1 MATFRLETSRRLA
14 CGLLGGFLLFVAMTV
29 ASLPA
34 QDKTPPTD
42 PAKNPDAK
50 VPDPDQKD
58 VGQKDADPKKPDP
71 KNSDPVKN
79 PDPAALNKSIQKSKR
94 KPPEP
99 LTTYKGRTIAQT
111 MHFSGAEWLV
121 RDEREREER
130 CSLMMAQLGIKP
142 GMSVCDMGCGN
153 GFYTLQMAKMT
164 GKEGQVY
171 AVDIQPEMLT
181 FLNERAFYA
190 GIDNITPILGIAFD
204 PRLPK
209 GEIDL
214 MLLVDVYHEFSFPEQ
229 MLASIHRSLAP
240 GGMIVLVEFRAEDLK
255 VPIKPEHKMT
265 RKQVIREMT
274 PNGFKL
280 VKEFNRLP
288 WQHMMWF
295 GRADDPAFK
304 DIKPTVVEEDAEV
317 PPPEESK

>member
-1 MATFRLETSRRLA
+1 MTAPTHFCRTLA
-14 CGLLGGFLLFVAMTV
+14 FAAIVFLGTISPVR
-29 ASLPA
+29 S
-34 QDKTPPTD
+34 QDDTPP
-42 PAKNPDAK
+42 A
-50 VPDPDQKD
+50 
-58 VGQKDADPKKPDP
+58 GER
-71 KNSDPVKN
+71 
-79 PDPAALNKSIQKSKR
+79 PDPAGLNAALQKSKR

-111 MHFSGAEWLV
+111 MHFTGAEWLV
-121 RDEREREER
+121 RNEREREER

-164 GKEGQVY
+164 GKDGQVY

-181 FLNERAFYA
+181 YLNERAFHA
-190 GIDNITPILGIAFD
+190 GIDNITPILSIGWN

-209 GEIDL
+209 GEVDL
-214 MLLVDVYHEFSFPEQ
+214 MLLVDVYHEFSYPEQ
-229 MLASIHRSLAP
+229 MLTAIRRSLAP
-240 GGMIVLVEFRAEDLK
+240 GGTIVLVEFRAEDAK

-265 RKQVIREMT
+265 KKQIMKEMT

-295 GRADDPAFK
+295 GRNDDPAWK
-304 DIKPTVVEEDAEV
+304 DIKTPVVEEGAEEETPEPEGDA
-317 PPPEESK
+317 PRDDIPDDAK